1 VEEAREQEA
10 RLKAEA
16 KARAEAEALAL
27 AVARVE
33 AEARARAEAERLKAM
48 TPDAEHAPG
57 TPEDTVPAVSAQEQ
71 ATAEPVPAEPV
82 MVEPVMVEPAS
93 IEPADTSVLPGEV
106 VQADAFAGVPVPG
119 SGDTLSESLPGAVPV
134 VSPEHVDILENE
146 SCVAFEA
153 GVGETLQEN
162 VGAEPS
168 DATGQTTDTDAPA
181 TS

>member
-1 VEEAREQEA
+1 
-10 RLKAEA
+10 
-16 KARAEAEALAL
+16 
-27 AVARVE
+27 
-33 AEARARAEAERLKAM
+33 M

-71 ATAEPVPAEPV
+71 ATAEPVPAEPMPAEPVPVEPV